1 MVYKMEAASFLNNLE
16 RVAQVRFE
24 VADCLERMVE
34 LLENNEAQGDK
45 TSGKLGLESHIAD
58 LTLGSKNLRQGVFR
72 LLVLGDMKRGK
83 STFLNA
89 LIGENLLPADVNPCT
104 ALLTV
109 LRYGEE
115 KRVTVYFKEGKP
127 PERLDFSTFKQRYT
141 INPEEAKT
149 LEQEKKLA
157 FPEVNYAVV
166 EYPLAL
172 LEKGIEIVDSPG
184 LNDTEAR
191 NEMSLTYINNCHGI
205 LFVLRAGQPVTLEER
220 RYLDNYIKGRGLTV
234 FFLINAWDEIR
245 KGLIDPEDAEE
256 LQEAEEKL
264 RKVFHTNLAD
274 YCQVDGYNLY
284 PERVFEISSL
294 QALRRR
300 VKAPEESLE
309 GTGFPEFMGAINTF
323 LTQERAVAQMR
334 QARTLARQSTDRLH
348 SAIARRIPLLDRDVN
363 ELKERISSV
372 EPEFEKLNDIRD
384 RFSDEIRTVRDQKAR
399 VITDSLR
406 AYILNLG
413 TTFEADFL
421 RYQPDLGFFE
431 SLNKGKR
438 EEFNAAFKQGFEQY
452 LNDKIT
458 AWEKTANQE
467 MQEAFTQLAKRAS
480 EYGSAYSRITQAMT
494 DKLIGQQIY
503 TRSDFNSEDE
513 SPTWASWAM
522 GFMSLATGNIAGVFL
537 AGAGFDWKNIL
548 VNSLSVIGI
557 YSFLAIFSIPI
568 LLTGPIGILL
578 VGLGVGAL
586 QAEQGRKE
594 LIKATKKE
602 LIKYLPQIAEE
613 QGQVIHQAITD
624 CFDTY
629 DRQVMTRLNDD
640 IKSRRLELDNLL
652 EQKQSR
658 EINRDS
664 ELKRLQQ
671 LEADFISECRKVNRV
686 YESLISYNG

>member
-1 MVYKMEAASFLNNLE
+1 MVYKMESASFINNLE

-24 VADCLERMVE
+24 VAACLDRMID
-34 LLENNEAQGDK
+34 LLETDQAQGEQ
-45 TSGKLGLESHIAD
+45 TSGKLGLESNIED
-58 LTLGSKNLRQGVFR
+58 LTVGSKNLRQGVFR

-109 LRYGEE
+109 LRYG
-115 KRVTVYFKEGKP
+115 KQKTVTVYFKEGQP

-141 INPEEAKT
+141 IDPEEAKT
-149 LEQEKKLA
+149 LEQEKRCA

-191 NEMSLTYINNCHGI
+191 NEMSLNYIKNCHGI
-205 LFVLRAGQPVTLEER
+205 LFVLRAGQPVTLGER

-234 FFLINAWDEIR
+234 FFLINAWDEIS
-245 KGLIDPEDAEE
+245 KGLIDPDDREE
-256 LQEAEEKL
+256 RQEAEEKL
-264 RKVFHTNLAD
+264 RQVFHSNLTD
-274 YCQVDGYNLY
+274 YCQVDGYDLY
-284 PERVFEISSL
+284 HERVFEISSL

-300 VKAPEESLE
+300 IKDPAQSLQ

-334 QARTLARQSTDRLH
+334 QARTLARQSTDRVRE
-348 SAIARRIPLLDRDVN
+348 AIARRIPLLDRDVN
-363 ELKERISSV
+363 ELKAQINSV
-372 EPEFEKLNDIRD
+372 EPEFTKLNDIRD
-384 RFSDEIRTVRDQKAR
+384 RFSDEIRSVRDQKAR
-399 VITDSLR
+399 GISDSFR
-406 AYILNLG
+406 TYILNLG
-413 TTFEADFL
+413 STFESDFL

-431 SLNKGKR
+431 SLNQGKR
-438 EEFNAAFKQGFEQY
+438 ETFNAAFKQAFEQY
-452 LNDKIT
+452 LNDKVT

-467 MQEAFTQLAKRAS
+467 MQEAFNQLANRAF
-480 EYGSAYSRITQAMT
+480 EYGSAYTRITQAMT
-494 DKLIGQQIY
+494 EKLIGQKIY
-503 TRSDFNSEDE
+503 TRTDFNSEDN

-522 GFMSLATGNIAGVFL
+522 GLVSLATGNIAGVFL
-537 AGAGFDWKNIL
+537 ATAGFDWKNIL

-557 YSFLAIFSIPI
+557 YSFLAIFSIPV
-568 LLTGPIGILL
+568 LLTGPLGILL

-602 LIKYLPQIAEE
+602 LIKHLPQIAEE
-613 QGQVIHQAITD
+613 QCQVIHQAITE

-629 DRQVMTRLNDD
+629 DREVLKRLNDD

-652 EQKQSR
+652 QQKQSR

-664 ELKRLQQ
+664 ELKRLQK
-671 LEADFISECRKVNRV
+671 LEADILSECRTVNRV

>member
-1 MVYKMEAASFLNNLE
+1 MVDKIEAASFLNNLE

-24 VADCLERMVE
+24 VATCLERMVE
-34 LLENNEAQGDK
+34 LLETDEAEGDK
-45 TSGKLGLESHIAD
+45 TSGKLGLQSHIAD
-58 LTLGSKNLRQGVFR
+58 LTLGSKNLRKGVFR

-109 LRYGEE
+109 LRYG
-115 KRVTVYFKEGKP
+115 KQKTVTVYFKEGRP

-141 INPEEAKT
+141 IDPEEAKT

-157 FPEVNYAVV
+157 FPDVNYAVV

-172 LEKGIEIVDSPG
+172 LEKGLEIVDSPG

-191 NEMSLTYINNCHGI
+191 NEMSLNYINNCHGI

-234 FFLINAWDEIR
+234 FFLINAWDEIS
-245 KGLIDPEDAEE
+245 KGLIDPDDAEE

-264 RKVFHTNLAD
+264 RQVFQSNLAD
-274 YCQVDGYNLY
+274 YCQVDGYDLY
-284 PERVFEISSL
+284 EERVFEISSL

-300 VKAPEESLE
+300 MKDPEQSLE
-309 GTGFPEFMGAINTF
+309 GTGFSEFMGAINRF

-334 QARTLARQSTDRLH
+334 QARTLARQSTDRVRE
-348 SAIARRIPLLDRDVN
+348 AIARRIPLLDRDVN
-363 ELKERISSV
+363 ELKAQISSV

-384 RFSDEIRTVRDQKAR
+384 RFADEIRTVRNQKAR
-399 VITDSLR
+399 GISESFRT
-406 AYILNLG
+406 YILNLG
-413 TTFEADFL
+413 NTFEADFL
-421 RYQPDLGFFE
+421 RYQPDLSFFD
-431 SLNKGKR
+431 SLNQSKR
-438 EEFNAAFKQGFEQY
+438 EAFNAAFKQAFEQY

-467 MQEAFTQLAKRAS
+467 MQDAFTQLANRAS
-480 EYGSAYSRITQAMT
+480 DYGSAYSRVTHAMT
-494 DKLIGQQIY
+494 EKLIGQQIY
-503 TRSDFNSEDE
+503 TRTDLNSEDN

-522 GFMSLATGNIAGVFL
+522 GLVSLATGNIAGVFL
-537 AGAGFDWKNIL
+537 ASAGFDWKNIL

-557 YSFLAIFSIPI
+557 YSFLAIFSIPV
-568 LLTGPIGILL
+568 LLTGPLGILL

-594 LIKATKKE
+594 LINATKKE
-602 LIKYLPQIAEE
+602 LIKHIPQIAEE
-613 QGQVIHQAITD
+613 QSQVIHQAIIE

-629 DRQVMTRLNDD
+629 DREVLKRLNDD

-652 EQKQSR
+652 KQKQSR
-658 EINRDS
+658 EINRES
-664 ELKRLQQ
+664 ELKRLQK
-671 LEADFISECRKVNRV
+671 LEADIISECRTVNRV